1 MRIKSQE
8 YFKNKIDNK
17 NEGLQSILK
26 YFFVFGVSASRSL
39 INLFGQSQIY
49 LKNQRTKSKERPLEE
64 SYIRSNAKIVV
75 VFTSVRHRAR

>member
-26 YFFVFGVSASRSL
+26 YFYKFFML
-39 INLFGQSQIY
+39 L
-49 LKNQRTKSKERPLEE
+49 
-64 SYIRSNAKIVV
+64 
-75 VFTSVRHRAR
+75 